1 LQKEKD
7 PMKKYTMKLPIHSMV
22 AMALFAGVLLIGL
35 TPAEATVTAPSL
47 KPYTTSS
54 VTPVHCKKTFHCH
67 WIKKGVAART
77 KHCHVCGQFR
87 D

>member
-1 LQKEKD
+1 
-7 PMKKYTMKLPIHSMV
+7 MKQLIPSMRV
-22 AMALFAGVLLIGL
+22 LALFAGIVAMGFA
-35 TPAEATVTAPSL
+35 PAQAMMTASNM
-47 KPYTTSS
+47 KSYTTSW